1 MTTSVDWRRLAHPQQ
16 LREPN
21 QTSLTFRRKKPISL
35 SFEEIQIVQ
44 LIVQQS
50 VLATEALEKTPQ
62 EDLSWL
68 ACEMADGILKE
79 MGLVAPTAL
88 LETLV
93 DASFQLSR
101 ELQVRKLR
109 PVSEPVPID
118 ISIKRNS
125 NFAV

>member
-1 MTTSVDWRRLAHPQQ
+1 MLSDIL
-16 LREPN
+16 N
-21 QTSLTFRRKKPISL
+21 SIFRRKKPISL

-68 ACEMADGILKE
+68 ASEMADGILKE

>member
-1 MTTSVDWRRLAHPQQ
+1 MLSDIL
-16 LREPN
+16 N
-21 QTSLTFRRKKPISL
+21 SIFRRKKPTSL

-50 VLATEALEKTPQ
+50 VLSIESLEKTPQ

-79 MGLVAPTAL
+79 MGLVAPTVL

-101 ELQVRKLR
+101 ELKARKLR
-109 PVSEPVPID
+109 PVSGHAPIE
-118 ISIKRNS
+118 ISTKRNS

>member
-1 MTTSVDWRRLAHPQQ
+1 MLSDML
-16 LREPN
+16 N
-21 QTSLTFRRKKPISL
+21 SIFRRKKPISL

-50 VLATEALEKTPQ
+50 VLSVEGLEKTPQ
-62 EDLSWL
+62 DHRSWL

-79 MGLVAPTAL
+79 MGLMAPSVL

-101 ELQVRKLR
+101 EFQSRNLR
-109 PVSEPVPID
+109 PSPAPSPID
-118 ISIKRNS
+118 ISAKKNS
-125 NFAV
+125 NFAVWTGK

>member
-1 MTTSVDWRRLAHPQQ
+1 MLSDML
-16 LREPN
+16 N
-21 QTSLTFRRKKPISL
+21 SIFRRKKPISL

-50 VLATEALEKTPQ
+50 VLSIEGLEKTPQ
-62 EDLSWL
+62 ESRSWL

-79 MGLVAPTAL
+79 MGLMAPTVL

-101 ELQVRKLR
+101 ELQLRKLR
-109 PVSEPVPID
+109 PASGPPLE
-118 ISIKRNS
+118 ISTKRNS
-125 NFAV
+125 NFAVWPGN